1 MNDIIENLKKNGLRI
16 IIFVDPIT
24 QKQSITFTFF
34 VISGLLKILAA
45 FSKYK
50 YLTGLNVE
58 EINNFFLV
66 AGGMYIGR
74 KLTGTVENKKEE

>member
-34 VISGLLKILAA
+34 VKI
-45 FSKYK
+45 
-50 YLTGLNVE
+50 
-58 EINNFFLV
+58 
-66 AGGMYIGR
+66 GGGI
-74 KLTGTVENKKEE
+74 